1 LKKIVIFSLFLSGIV
16 SYAQTGANVYPF
28 LNIPVSARQAA
39 LGGDAITIR
48 DYDASFAI
56 ANPALLNKDSD
67 KQLSVNGAAY
77 LADSKYGTIAYAR
90 DFENGHMATVNAR
103 YMSYG
108 SIPRTDESGYENGTF
123 SASDVAI
130 GAGYAYQFEEDWTIG
145 GGLNFITSKIDNYT
159 SSAIAGTAGITYH
172 NKKSKEV
179 ASLVLR
185 NFGYQ
190 FKSFNGTRENLPF
203 RIDLGY
209 TRTLKAIP
217 LAITITAHDLQEFDI
232 SSPYNVDG
240 QEVNVG
246 RKIADHFSVGAELFP
261 EKNFNIRLGY
271 NVKRGNEMA
280 VADQRNFSGLS
291 GGFGI
296 KLARFRLDYAHIRYH
311 NASNVNQIGI
321 SVDLSSHAG
330 Y

>member
-1 LKKIVIFSLFLSGIV
+1 MKKIVILSLFLSGIV
-16 SYAQTGANVYPF
+16 SYAQSGRNVYPF

-48 DYDASFAI
+48 DYDVSFAI

-77 LADSKYGTIAYAR
+77 LADSKYGTIAFAK
-90 DFENGHMATVNAR
+90 DFENGHMATINAR

-108 SIPRTDESGYENGTF
+108 DIPRTDESGIENGNFT
-123 SASDVAI
+123 ASDVSV

-145 GGLNFITSKIDNYT
+145 GGINFITSKIDNYS
-159 SSAIAGTAGITYH
+159 SSAIGGTLGVTYH
-172 NKKSKEV
+172 NKKNKEV
-179 ASLVLR
+179 VSVVAR

-203 RIDLGY
+203 RVDLGY
-209 TRTLKAIP
+209 TKILKAIP
-217 LAITITAHDLQEFDI
+217 LAITITAHDLQQLDI
-232 SSPYNVDG
+232 SSDYNVNG

-246 RKIADHFSVGAELFP
+246 RKIADHFSIGAELFP
-261 EKNFNIRLGY
+261 EKGFNIRLGY
-271 NVKRGNEMA
+271 NVKRGNELA

-296 KLARFRLDYAHIRYH
+296 KIAKFRIDYAHVRYH

-321 SVDLSSHAG
+321 SLDLSG
-330 Y
+330 NRY

>member
-1 LKKIVIFSLFLSGIV
+1 MFLSGIV
-16 SYAQTGANVYPF
+16 SFAQTGANVYPF

-67 KQLSVNGAAY
+67 KQLSINGAAY
-77 LADSKYGTIAYAR
+77 LADSKYGTIAYAK
-90 DFENGHMATVNAR
+90 DFDNGHMATVNAR

-108 SIPRTDESGYENGTF
+108 NIPRTDESGFENGTF

-145 GGLNFITSKIDNYT
+145 GGLNFITSKIDTYT

-172 NKKSKEV
+172 NKKTKEV

-217 LAITITAHDLQEFDI
+217 LAITVTAHDLQEFNI
-232 SSPYNVDG
+232 SSDYNVNG

-271 NVKRGNEMA
+271 NVKRGNELA

-296 KLARFRLDYAHIRYH
+296 KVSRFRLDYAHIRYH
-311 NASNVNQIGI
+311 NASNVNQIGV
-321 SVDLSSHAG
+321 SVDLSSHRG
-330 Y
+330 E